1 MDETLAAVLR
11 NDFQAFSEQAFVTLN
26 PSDIYQDNWSLQVIA
41 QHLNRCARR
50 EITRLIILVPPR
62 SLKSHMATVAF
73 PAYLLGR
80 NPSTEVIAASYGN
93 DLATKFSN
101 DTRSIMK
108 SDWYQE
114 LFLHTRISTEKDT
127 QTLFETTAYGA
138 RYATSVAGPLTG
150 RGADFIIIDDPLKA
164 NDANSESARKR
175 TNEWF
180 DSTVFTRLNDPKQGV
195 IILVMQRL
203 HVDDLAG
210 HLIEQGGWTVL
221 KLPARAEVDV
231 AYEIDDGKAYTLKAG
246 ELLHPAR
253 LGQQELDERRRSMG
267 TAAFYAQYMQ
277 EPIPPA
283 GNVFNWAW
291 FKTYGDDHPEF
302 SELFLSVDV
311 AATAGGGNY
320 SAFTVWGHRESIWYF
335 VAAYRVQSELP
346 AVRAKLLQL
355 DQNYQPDLV
364 VIDGTGIGRAL
375 VQELKSQGFKHIT
388 PAGGKG
394 KVVDAESILP
404 MIETGR
410 VRIPNTAP
418 GLSDFRDEVIAF
430 PNGKY
435 CDQVDS
441 MVQLLVAG
449 NKAVNFA
456 SRFKRPKRRHLKSTS
471 ARLDVKVINIPNPNS
486 GFWFE

>member
-1 MDETLAAVLR
+1 
-11 NDFQAFSEQAFVTLN
+11 
-26 PSDIYQDNWSLQVIA
+26 
-41 QHLNRCARR
+41 
-50 EITRLIILVPPR
+50 
-62 SLKSHMATVAF
+62 
-73 PAYLLGR
+73 
-80 NPSTEVIAASYGN
+80 
-93 DLATKFSN
+93 
-101 DTRSIMK
+101 MK

-138 RYATSVAGPLTG
+138 RYATSVDGPLTG

-180 DSTVFTRLNDPKQGV
+180 DSTVLSRLNDPKQGV

-203 HVDDLAG
+203 HVDDLPG

-283 GNVFNWAW
+283 GDVFNWAW
-291 FKTYGDDHPEF
+291 FKTYGDDHPE
-302 SELFLSVDV
+302 
-311 AATAGGGNY
+311 
-320 SAFTVWGHRESIWYF
+320 
-335 VAAYRVQSELP
+335 RV
-346 AVRAKLLQL
+346 KLLQL